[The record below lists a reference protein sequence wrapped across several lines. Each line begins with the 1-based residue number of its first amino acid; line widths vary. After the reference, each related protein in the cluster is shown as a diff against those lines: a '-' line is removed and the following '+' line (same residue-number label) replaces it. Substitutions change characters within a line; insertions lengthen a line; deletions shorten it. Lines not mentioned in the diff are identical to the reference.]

1 MLGCADTLLTLE
13 SRASPP
19 ISLPPPWL
27 YTWTARML
35 RPREP
40 CGSFGEDLSYSPLPD
55 KEPKEES
62 LIGRPLKRAF
72 SEEVQG
78 EGDSRRLQKGR
89 LGKNNLSRTGFVTYH
104 LFVCLFL
111 SRHRNLILPR
121 MAWTSAMKTVCC
133 LPRPTEGTMATAGG
147 FPSQSEAGTW
157 DRV

>member
-1 MLGCADTLLTLE
+1 MPRAWLDNSAQQRMLGCADTLLALE
-13 SRASPP
+13 NRASPP

-35 RPREP
+35 RPGEP

-55 KEPKEES
+55 KEPKEAS

-104 LFVCLFL
+104 LFVCFL
-111 SRHRNLILPR
+111 VGIG
-121 MAWTSAMKTVCC
+121 TSFC
-133 LPRPTEGTMATAGG
+133 LGWHGPRP
-147 FPSQSEAGTW
+147 
-157 DRV
+157 